1 MSTMREMA
9 NAVRFL
15 SIDAVQQARSGHPG
29 APMGMA
35 DFTVALWTRHLRHN
49 PLNPGW
55 WNRDRFVL
63 SNGHASMLLYSMLH
77 LTGYDLSIED
87 IKQFRQLGSR
97 TAGHPEYR
105 HTPGVETTTGPLG
118 QGIANAVGMALAET
132 MLAAQFNTPEFK
144 LIDHFTYVVMGDGCM
159 MEGLSHEACSLAGS
173 LKLGKLIALYDDNG
187 ISIDGAVTPWFSD
200 NTPARFAAYGW
211 HVIADVDGHDPDA
224 VDAAIAAAKAVTD
237 KPSLICCK
245 TIIGYGSPTLCGSEK
260 CHGAPL
266 GDDEIARTRA
276 ELGWPHPP
284 FCVPEEIYAAMDAR
298 PDGRGHEDAWNEL
311 FEAYTTAHPELAAAL
326 SRRMHGGLPADF
338 QELAASLVRE
348 MNLLEKP
355 VASRKSSQ
363 MCLDALAPHLPELVG
378 GSADLAESN
387 CTHWKGAV
395 HFRPDAPTGTS
406 VNYGVREFAMAAIMN
421 GLALHGGVLPFG
433 GTFLVFS
440 DYMRNAMRMSALMG
454 LRVIYVL
461 THDSIGVGEDG
472 PTHQPVEHV
481 SSLRLIPNLAVWRP
495 ADAAETAAAW
505 TWALAQES
513 APSALCLT
521 RQNLAPL
528 VREGAALANLDK
540 GGYVLLDA
548 ADGGDPQ
555 VLLMATGSEVMLAV
569 RAARQLADEG
579 VRVRVVS
586 MPCLELFDAQP
597 RSYKDAVLPPAVTR
611 RLAVEAGATGLWHK
625 YVGSDGAVI
634 GMDRYGLSAPADKL
648 FPEFGITVERIV
660 ALARE
665 ML

>member
-35 DFTVALWTRHLRHN
+35 DFAVTLWTRHLKHN
-49 PLNPGW
+49 PINPGW

-63 SNGHASMLLYSMLH
+63 SNGHASMLLYSLLH

-87 IKQFRQLGSR
+87 IKNFRQLGSR

-132 MLAAQFNTPEFK
+132 MLAAQFNTPDCT
-144 LIDHFTYVVMGDGCM
+144 LIDHHTYVVMGDGCM
-159 MEGLSHEACSLAGS
+159 MEGLSHEACSLAGA

-187 ISIDGAVTPWFSD
+187 ISIDGQVHPWFAD

-211 HVIADVDGHDPDA
+211 HVIADVDGHDPEA

-245 TIIGYGSPTLCGSEK
+245 TIIGFGSPTLCGSEK

-266 GDDEIARTRA
+266 GQDEIARTRS
-276 ELGWPHPP
+276 ELGWTQPP
-284 FCVPEEIYAAMDAR
+284 FTIPDTIYAAMDAR
-298 PDGRGHEDAWNEL
+298 PEGRELEATWNER
-311 FEAYTTAHPELAAAL
+311 FAAYAQANPEKAAEL
-326 SRRMHGGLPADF
+326 TRRMAGDLPADF
-338 QELAASLVRE
+338 QDLAASLIRE
-348 MNLLEKP
+348 MNLMEKP
-355 VASRKSSQ
+355 VASRKGSQ
-363 MCLDALAPHLPELVG
+363 MCLDALAPRLPELVG

-395 HFRPDAPTGTS
+395 HYRPDVPTGTS

-421 GLALHGGVLPFG
+421 GLALHGGFIPFG

-454 LRVIYVL
+454 LKAIYVL

-472 PTHQPVEHV
+472 PTHQPIEHV

-505 TWALAQES
+505 TWALAQETT
-513 APSALCLT
+513 PSALCLT

-528 VREGAALANLDK
+528 VREADALANMDK

-548 ADGGDPQ
+548 PQ
-555 VLLMATGSEVMLAV
+555 PKAILMGTGSEVMLAV
-569 RAARQLADEG
+569 KAARQLAEEG
-579 VRVRVVS
+579 VAVRVVS
-586 MPCLELFDAQP
+586 MPCQEVFDAQP
-597 RSYKDAVLPPAVTR
+597 KAYKDAVLPPAVTLR
-611 RLAVEAGATGLWHK
+611 VAVEAGATGLWYK
-625 YVGSDGAVI
+625 YVGSEGAVV
-634 GMDRYGLSAPADKL
+634 GLDHYGLSAPADKL
-648 FPEFGITVERIV
+648 FPEFGLTADRIV
-660 ALARE
+660 ALVRE

>member
-35 DFTVALWTRHLRHN
+35 DFAVTLWTRHLRHN
-49 PLNPGW
+49 PINPGW

-63 SNGHASMLLYSMLH
+63 SNGHASMLLYSLLH
-77 LTGYDLSIED
+77 LTGYDLSIDD

-97 TAGHPEYR
+97 TAGHPEYK

-118 QGIANAVGMALAET
+118 QGIANAVGLALAER
-132 MLAAQFNTPEFK
+132 MLAAQFNTPEHAV
-144 LIDHFTYVVMGDGCM
+144 IDHFTYVVMGDGCM
-159 MEGLSHEACSLAGS
+159 MEGLSHEACSLAGA

-187 ISIDGAVTPWFSD
+187 ISIDGAVDPWFSD
-200 NTPARFAAYGW
+200 DTPARFAAYGW

-224 VDAAIAAAKAVTD
+224 VDAALVAAKAVTD
-237 KPSLICCK
+237 KPTLICCK
-245 TIIGYGSPTLCGSEK
+245 TIIGYGSPTLCGNAK

-266 GDDEIARTRA
+266 GEEEIARTRA
-276 ELGWPHPP
+276 ELNWPHPP
-284 FCVPEEIYAAMDAR
+284 FTVPEDVYAAMDAR
-298 PDGRGHEDAWNEL
+298 PEGREREAAWNDL
-311 FEAYTTAHPELAAAL
+311 FEAYAKAQPERAAEL
-326 SRRMHGGLPADF
+326 TRRMEGALPATF
-338 QELAASLVRE
+338 QELASSLVRE

-355 VASRKSSQ
+355 VATRKSSQ

-387 CTHWKGAV
+387 LTHWKGAV
-395 HFRPDAPTGTS
+395 HFRPDVPTGTS

-454 LRVIYVL
+454 LRAIYVL

-472 PTHQPVEHV
+472 PTHQPIEHV

-505 TWALAQES
+505 TWALAQETT
-513 APSALCLT
+513 PTALCLT

-528 VREGAALANLDK
+528 VREGAALGNLDK

-548 ADGGDPQ
+548 DMPQ
-555 VLLMATGSEVMLAV
+555 LILLATGSETILAV
-569 RAARQLADEG
+569 RAAHQLTEEG

-597 RSYKDAVLPPAVTR
+597 RSYKDAVLPPDVTAR
-611 RLAVEAGATGLWHK
+611 VAVEAGATGLWYK
-625 YVGSDGAVI
+625 YVGSEGAVI
-634 GMDRYGLSAPADKL
+634 GLDHYGLSAPADKL

>member
-35 DFTVALWTRHLRHN
+35 DFAVTLWTRHLRHN
-49 PLNPGW
+49 PINPGW

-63 SNGHASMLLYSMLH
+63 SNGHASMLLYSLLH
-77 LTGYDLSIED
+77 LTGYDLSIDD

-97 TAGHPEYR
+97 TAGHPEYK

-118 QGIANAVGMALAET
+118 QGIANAVGLALAER
-132 MLAAQFNTPEFK
+132 MLAAQFNTPEHAV
-144 LIDHFTYVVMGDGCM
+144 IDHFTYVVMGDGCM
-159 MEGLSHEACSLAGS
+159 MEGLSHEACSLAGA

-187 ISIDGAVTPWFSD
+187 ISIDGAVDPWFSD
-200 NTPARFAAYGW
+200 DTPARFAAYGW

-224 VDAAIAAAKAVTD
+224 VDAALVAAKAVTD
-237 KPSLICCK
+237 KPTLICCK
-245 TIIGYGSPTLCGSEK
+245 TIIGYGSPTLCGNAK

-266 GDDEIARTRA
+266 GEEEIARTRA
-276 ELGWPHPP
+276 ELSWPHPP
-284 FCVPEEIYAAMDAR
+284 FSIPEDVYAAMDAR
-298 PDGRGHEDAWNEL
+298 PEGREREAAWNDL
-311 FEAYTTAHPELAAAL
+311 FEAYAKAQPERAAEL
-326 SRRMHGGLPADF
+326 TRRMEGTLPATF

-387 CTHWKGAV
+387 LTHWKGAV
-395 HFRPDAPTGTS
+395 HFRPDVPTGTS

-454 LRVIYVL
+454 LRAIYVL

-472 PTHQPVEHV
+472 PTHQPIEHV

-505 TWALAQES
+505 TWALAQE
-513 APSALCLT
+513 ATPTALCLT

-528 VREGAALANLDK
+528 VREGAALGNLDK

-548 ADGGDPQ
+548 DMPQ
-555 VLLMATGSEVMLAV
+555 LILLATGSETMLAV
-569 RAARQLADEG
+569 RAAHQLTEEG

-597 RSYKDAVLPPAVTR
+597 RSYKDAVLPPDVTAR
-611 RLAVEAGATGLWHK
+611 VAVEAGATGLWYK
-625 YVGSDGAVI
+625 YVGSEGAVI
-634 GMDRYGLSAPADKL
+634 GLDHYGLSAPADKL